1 MLVLSRRVGES
12 VMIGDDVIVTVLD
25 VRGEVVRLGVA
36 APRSVAVHREELL
49 AEIARTNQESA
60 SPDSDSVSNLKF
72 AVAHSRRKGDPKPEP
87 PRS

>member
-12 VMIGDDVIVTVLD
+12 VMIGDDVVVTVLD

-49 AEIARTNQESA
+49 AEVARTNQDSA
-60 SPDSDSVSNLKF
+60 SPRSDTVSALKR
-72 AVAHSRRKGDPKPEP
+72 AVAHNRRKDDPKPEQP
-87 PRS
+87 DS

>member
-12 VMIGDDVIVTVLD
+12 VMIGDDVVVTVLD
-25 VRGEVVRLGVA
+25 VRGEVVRIGIA

-60 SPDSDSVSNLKF
+60 SPQDDSVSALTR
-72 AVAHSRRKGDPKPEP
+72 AVVHRRRKGDPQPEHP
-87 PRS
+87 DA